1 MTLTSEL
8 LVADY
13 ELPDAIMVPHYRCDI
28 TSLLENIASSIAKSC
43 GVILLSQ
50 EPSFSQVFVQTQQ
63 HPQHF
68 SIITANLDTPW
79 IRDRSPIAIRSAK
92 GISWCNPAVE
102 DMGRPLD
109 DDLFQKI
116 SQKPLISSPL
126 NYLAQ
131 GNLVAACDGLA
142 FSTSVMLTKNQ
153 LSRAQIELFKADLG
167 IECWLI
173 FTGFSKEIT
182 GHADVHLRV
191 LKPNLIAVAWNLS
204 VKADR
209 KIMQRLINKIQ
220 QLRPQIKIIK
230 IPIRSFGKRYASLVN
245 WIQIGQRL
253 LIPHFDLTQQQ
264 DMIETTEILTQQ
276 GFICETIYSPTLE
289 MAGSLHCLTASIF
302 TPK

>member
-1 MTLTSEL
+1 MPFASVQ

-28 TSLLENIASSIAKSC
+28 TPLLESIASRVASSC

-50 EPSFSQVFVQTQQ
+50 ERSFSQAFIQSQQ
-63 HPQHF
+63 EPQHF

-79 IRDRSPIAIRSAK
+79 IRDRSPIAIQSTK
-92 GISWCNPAVE
+92 GIDWCNPAVE

-116 SQKPLISSPL
+116 SQKPLKSSPL

-142 FSTSVMLTKNQ
+142 FSTSVMLSKNQ
-153 LSRAQIELFKADLG
+153 LSQEKLDNFKAELG
-167 IECWLI
+167 IAHWLI
-173 FTGFSKEIT
+173 FTGFRKEVT
-182 GHADVHLRV
+182 GHADVHIRA
-191 LKPNLIAVAWNLS
+191 LKPNLMAVAWNLS

-209 KIMQRLINKIQ
+209 QSMQRLIDKIQ
-220 QLRPQIKIIK
+220 KLRPKIKIIK
-230 IPIRSFGKRYASLVN
+230 IPIRSYANSYASLVN
-245 WIQIGQRL
+245 WIQIGQHL
-253 LIPHFDLTQQQ
+253 LIPRFDLTLQE
-264 DMIETTEILTQQ
+264 DIVETTKTLTQQ
-276 GFICETIYSPTLE
+276 GFSCEFIYSPTLD

>member
-1 MTLTSEL
+1 MTLATKH

-28 TSLLENIASSIAKSC
+28 TGLLENIARCVAKSC

-50 EPSFSQVFVQTQQ
+50 QPSFSQAFIQTQK

-68 SIITANLDTPW
+68 TMITANLDTPW
-79 IRDRSPIAIRSAK
+79 IRDRSPIAIKSVT
-92 GISWCNPAVE
+92 GISWCNPTVE

-109 DDLFQKI
+109 DDLFQRI

-131 GNLVAACDGLA
+131 GNLVAASDGLA
-142 FSTSVMLTKNQ
+142 FSTSAMLTKNQ
-153 LSRAQIELFKADLG
+153 INRAQLESIKADLG
-167 IECWLI
+167 IHHWLI
-173 FTGFSKEIT
+173 FSGFRKEIT
-182 GHADVHLRV
+182 GHADVHIRV

-209 KIMQRLINKIQ
+209 QSMQRLIDKIQ
-220 QLRPQIKIIK
+220 KLRPQIQIIK
-230 IPIRSFGKRYASLVN
+230 IPIRSYGKSYASLVN
-245 WIQIGQRL
+245 WIQIGKRL
-253 LIPHFDLTQQQ
+253 LIPHFDLTPQQ

-276 GFICETIYSPTLE
+276 GFSCETIYSPTLP